1 MELQSNVI
9 FFVEIIGTVAFA
21 SSGAMVAVRKK
32 LDLFGIIVLGVI
44 TAVGGGMLRDL
55 MIGNIPPNMFRNPVY
70 VFAAFLTVMILFV
83 LFRLRPS
90 LLSGRYIEQYEKIM
104 NILDAIGLGAFT
116 VTGIDTGVEAG
127 YGSYH
132 FLIIFLGVITGIGG
146 GILRDIMAGETP
158 YVLKKHI
165 YACASIAGACL
176 YTLFLEYTRSD
187 LAMVVSALLVIA
199 IRMLARH
206 YRWDLPKIKT
216 DGE

>member
-1 MELQSNVI
+1 MQLQPNII
-9 FFVEIIGTVAFA
+9 FIVEIIGTIAFA
-21 SSGAMVAVRKK
+21 SSGAMVAVRKR

-70 VFAAFLTVMILFV
+70 VLAAFLTVLV
-83 LFRLRPS
+83 LF
-90 LLSGRYIEQYEKIM
+90 LLFRCWPFLLGSRYIEGYEKIM

-116 VTGIDTGVEAG
+116 VIGIDTGVEAG
-127 YGSYH
+127 YGDYH

-146 GILRDIMAGETP
+146 GILRDIMAGEPP

-176 YTLFLEYTRSD
+176 YVVLLQVTRSD
-187 LAMVVSALLVIA
+187 SAMIGSALLVVA
-199 IRMLARH
+199 IRILASH
-206 YRWDLPKIKT
+206 FRWDLPGI
-216 DGE
+216 DMD

>member
-1 MELQSNVI
+1 MIMQLQPNII
-9 FFVEIIGTVAFA
+9 FIVEIIGTIAFA
-21 SSGAMVAVRKK
+21 SSGAMVAVRKR

-70 VFAAFLTVMILFV
+70 VLAAFLTVLV
-83 LFRLRPS
+83 LF
-90 LLSGRYIEQYEKIM
+90 LLFRCWPFLLGSRYIEGYEKIM

-116 VTGIDTGVEAG
+116 VIGIDTGVEAG
-127 YGSYH
+127 YGDYH

-146 GILRDIMAGETP
+146 GILRDIMAWETP

-176 YTLFLEYTRSD
+176 YVVLLQVTRSD
-187 LAMVVSALLVIA
+187 SAMIGSALLVVA
-199 IRMLARH
+199 IRILASH
-206 YRWDLPKIKT
+206 FRWDLPGIHM
-216 DGE
+216 D

>member
-1 MELQSNVI
+1 MQLQPNII
-9 FFVEIIGTVAFA
+9 FIVEIIGTIAFA
-21 SSGAMVAVRKK
+21 SSGAMVAVRKR

-70 VFAAFLTVMILFV
+70 VLAAFLTVLV
-83 LFRLRPS
+83 LFLLFRCRPA
-90 LLSGRYIEQYEKIM
+90 LLGSRYIEGYERIM

-116 VTGIDTGVEAG
+116 VIGIDTGVEAG
-127 YGSYH
+127 YGDYH

-176 YTLFLEYTRSD
+176 YVVLLQLTRSD
-187 LAMVVSALLVIA
+187 SAMICSALLVVA
-199 IRMLARH
+199 IRILASH
-206 YRWDLPKIKT
+206 FRWDLPGINM
-216 DGE
+216 D

>member
-1 MELQSNVI
+1 MIMQLQPNII
-9 FFVEIIGTVAFA
+9 FIVEIIGTIAFA
-21 SSGAMVAVRKK
+21 SSCAMVAVRKR

-70 VFAAFLTVMILFV
+70 VLAAFLTVLV
-83 LFRLRPS
+83 LF
-90 LLSGRYIEQYEKIM
+90 LLFRCWPFLLGSRYIEGYEKIM

-116 VTGIDTGVEAG
+116 VIGIDTGVEAG
-127 YGSYH
+127 YGDYH

-176 YTLFLEYTRSD
+176 YVVLLQVTRSD
-187 LAMVVSALLVIA
+187 SAMIGSALLVVA
-199 IRMLARH
+199 IRILASH
-206 YRWDLPKIKT
+206 FRWDLPGI
-216 DGE
+216 DMD

>member
-1 MELQSNVI
+1 MQLQPNII
-9 FFVEIIGTVAFA
+9 FIVEIIGTIAFA
-21 SSGAMVAVRKK
+21 SSGAMVAVRKR

-70 VFAAFLTVMILFV
+70 VLAAFLTVLV
-83 LFRLRPS
+83 LF
-90 LLSGRYIEQYEKIM
+90 LLFRCWPFLLGSRYIEGYEKIM

-116 VTGIDTGVEAG
+116 VIGIDTGVEAG
-127 YGSYH
+127 YGDYH

-146 GILRDIMAGETP
+146 GLLRDIMAGETP

-176 YTLFLEYTRSD
+176 YVVLLQVTRSD
-187 LAMVVSALLVIA
+187 SAMIGSALLVVA
-199 IRMLARH
+199 IRILASH
-206 YRWDLPKIKT
+206 FRWDLPGI
-216 DGE
+216 DMD

>member
-1 MELQSNVI
+1 MQLQPNII
-9 FFVEIIGTVAFA
+9 FIVEIIGTIAFA
-21 SSGAMVAVRKK
+21 SSGAMVAVRKR

-44 TAVGGGMLRDL
+44 TAVGGGMLCEL

-70 VFAAFLTVMILFV
+70 VLAAFLTVLV
-83 LFRLRPS
+83 LF
-90 LLSGRYIEQYEKIM
+90 LLFRCWPFLLGSRYIEGYEKIM

-116 VTGIDTGVEAG
+116 VIGIDTGVEAG
-127 YGSYH
+127 YGDYH

-176 YTLFLEYTRSD
+176 YVVLLQVTRSD
-187 LAMVVSALLVIA
+187 SAMIGSALLVVA
-199 IRMLARH
+199 IRILASH
-206 YRWDLPKIKT
+206 FRWDLPGI
-216 DGE
+216 DMD

>member
-1 MELQSNVI
+1 MIMQLQPTII
-9 FFVEIIGTVAFA
+9 FIVEIIGTIAFA
-21 SSGAMVAVRKK
+21 SSGAMVAVRKR

-70 VFAAFLTVMILFV
+70 VLATFLTVLV
-83 LFRLRPS
+83 LF
-90 LLSGRYIEQYEKIM
+90 LLFRCWPFLLGSRYIEGYEKIM

-116 VTGIDTGVEAG
+116 VIGIDTGVEAG
-127 YGSYH
+127 YGDYH

-176 YTLFLEYTRSD
+176 YVVLLQVTRSD
-187 LAMVVSALLVIA
+187 SAMIGSALLVVA
-199 IRMLARH
+199 IRILASH
-206 YRWDLPKIKT
+206 FRWDLPGI
-216 DGE
+216 DMD

>member
-1 MELQSNVI
+1 MIMQLQPNII
-9 FFVEIIGTVAFA
+9 FIVEIIGTIAFA
-21 SSGAMVAVRKK
+21 SSGAMVAVRKR

-55 MIGNIPPNMFRNPVY
+55 MIGNIPPNMFRNPIY
-70 VFAAFLTVMILFV
+70 VLAAFLTVLV
-83 LFRLRPS
+83 LF
-90 LLSGRYIEQYEKIM
+90 LLFRCWAFLLGSRYIEGYEKIM

-116 VTGIDTGVEAG
+116 VIGIDTGVEAG
-127 YGSYH
+127 YGDYH

-176 YTLFLEYTRSD
+176 YVVLLQVTRSD
-187 LAMVVSALLVIA
+187 SAMIGSALLVVA
-199 IRMLARH
+199 IRILASH
-206 YRWDLPKIKT
+206 FRWDLPGI
-216 DGE
+216 DMD